1 MYRALIVLLFFI
13 FGNLNISK
21 AAVDETPQPDV
32 INFDSIRNNILTMPV
47 SDARI
52 DSIVKVLNTY
62 HYIKESDIILSIL
75 RTDTPKFNNKDNI
88 LQLYFFE
95 ILAAKRDHNL
105 QKANKYLDKIK
116 PFCTTEEDYILYF
129 NCLSI
134 IVYETIFD
142 KQFESA
148 YDIIQKGK
156 KLSQSINNKTIDYI
170 ITKCLIYLYNDT
182 ENFDK
187 AKKLILESVNDPKL
201 DPINKR
207 ELYDYLANVYI
218 QNKEYKKAL
227 NSIDM
232 SLKYSYDDNNT
243 LNYSTIFQAA
253 HIKKLSVM
261 LYMNDLE
268 NAKKEID
275 IIDNKTDTAHIYR
288 ITRFNYIINLVKFN
302 YMLKDYDKALDELKR
317 LNTKKI
323 YTTPYL
329 TKQYYKASLLFIKG
343 EKKEGATL
351 FVKIL
356 EESLEFKTALIKS
369 QREVSQANTRIQEML
384 YAKEQAEEHKMN
396 TSIFFGI
403 TILLIFSFSIYR
415 FIVVGKELKRT
426 VDATQKAAFIA
437 RDNDTE
443 KDLFLQNMTQDIE
456 VPLSNVNKLTELIA
470 NNENVS
476 YDKKK
481 EYSREIKKSS
491 KKLLHL
497 ITNILDLSRLESG
510 MMKFTID
517 YFDLVLICKE
527 SINKAIFKNPNAK
540 IEFVCSIDKLKVKG
554 DVSRYNQLVYSLLT
568 ASTLVDSE
576 INIKLTLL
584 AIEKSLFSII
594 VEGSPLVLPL
604 IDNKEQNIQNQ
615 INSLFVEIFNG
626 SYYTER
632 DKIIITMPV
641 DCIPD
646 NIIIEEDNTITT

>member
-32 INFDSIRNNILTMPV
+32 INFDSIRNNILAMPV

-75 RTDTPKFNNKDNI
+75 RTDTPKFNN
-88 LQLYFFE
+88 
-95 ILAAKRDHNL
+95 
-105 QKANKYLDKIK
+105 KANKYLDKIK

-275 IIDNKTDTAHIYR
+275 IIDNKTDTAHIYK

-329 TKQYYKASLLFIKG
+329 NKQYYKASLLFIKG

-415 FIVVGKELKRT
+415 FIVVGK
-426 VDATQKAAFIA
+426 
-437 RDNDTE
+437 
-443 KDLFLQNMTQDIE
+443 
-456 VPLSNVNKLTELIA
+456 
-470 NNENVS
+470 
-476 YDKKK
+476 
-481 EYSREIKKSS
+481 
-491 KKLLHL
+491 
-497 ITNILDLSRLESG
+497 
-510 MMKFTID
+510 
-517 YFDLVLICKE
+517 
-527 SINKAIFKNPNAK
+527 
-540 IEFVCSIDKLKVKG
+540 
-554 DVSRYNQLVYSLLT
+554 
-568 ASTLVDSE
+568 
-576 INIKLTLL
+576 
-584 AIEKSLFSII
+584 
-594 VEGSPLVLPL
+594 
-604 IDNKEQNIQNQ
+604 
-615 INSLFVEIFNG
+615 
-626 SYYTER
+626 
-632 DKIIITMPV
+632 
-641 DCIPD
+641 
-646 NIIIEEDNTITT
+646 